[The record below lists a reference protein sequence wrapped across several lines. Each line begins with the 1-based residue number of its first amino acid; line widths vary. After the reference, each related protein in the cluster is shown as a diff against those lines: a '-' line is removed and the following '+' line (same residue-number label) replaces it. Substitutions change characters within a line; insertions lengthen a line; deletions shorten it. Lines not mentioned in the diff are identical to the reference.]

1 MNLGK
6 FLYALL
12 FCAAIPAGL
21 IAWSRFAVAS
31 PQGFHW
37 PWLGW
42 ALGLVGISLI
52 TLSMLELWRKA
63 HALPMNAFPPMR
75 RVESGPFSLADNPIY
90 LGFVIVCAGVALITG
105 NGAALWL
112 ITPIAALSVAA
123 LVMGYEHRATEQRLG
138 PRRKPAWLS
147 LAPDTDDPARLATR
161 ISCWFTILL
170 PWLFLYEAIGHL
182 PTPGAA
188 RVDLAFEHS
197 APVLVWTEAIYALA
211 YPLALAAPL
220 LAARSRDLR
229 HFQASG
235 IAAMVIGF
243 WCYLAIPVLSPPRE
257 FDHNAPLAWLLTLEP
272 AGSLDGCAS
281 LPSFH
286 VYWALAC
293 AWLIARRGGAWR
305 LSWLLALAITVS
317 CWTTGMHAIAD
328 LFAGAALFFIAHHHT
343 RLYRAF
349 IFTCERIA
357 NAWWSIRLG
366 TVRILVH
373 ALYAGLAAG
382 LGSLIACFLIPADL
396 HAWYA
401 IVVLAGL
408 LGAGIWGQFME
419 GGGRLSRPFGYFGHV
434 IACSLALL
442 ACITAR
448 AEQTWLLAAGLTTAA
463 PLIQSI
469 GRLRCLVQG
478 CCHGERSDSPH
489 DLHYHIP
496 ASRVCALAGWKGQPV
511 KPTQVWSILNGV
523 LIFGLLWRV
532 WTAHPPASVIV
543 GFYLTLIGLTRF
555 VEEHHRGEPQTK
567 VHAGLHSYQW
577 LCVAMFV
584 AGAICTCLPS
594 PPAHPADA
602 APPSTWLVSLAVGL
616 IYAFAMG
623 VDFPASNRRF
633 SLLVPRE
640 SPVTNT
646 NRATPAPATPPL
658 NPAYTGPMTGT
669 PTSTTI
675 TTEPRA

>member
-6 FLYALL
+6 FLYAVL

-21 IAWSRFAVAS
+21 VFWSRFAVAS
-31 PQGFHW
+31 PPGFRW
-37 PWLGW
+37 PLPGW
-42 ALGLVGISLI
+42 AFGIVGFALI

-75 RVESGPFSLADNPIY
+75 RVESGPFAIVDHPIY

-123 LVMGYEHRATEQRLG
+123 LVMGYEHRATLQRLG
-138 PRRKPAWLS
+138 PRQNRAWLS
-147 LAPDTDDPARLATR
+147 FAPDTDDPVTLPARF
-161 ISCWFTILL
+161 SCWFTVLL
-170 PWLFLYEAIGHL
+170 PWLILYEAIGHL
-182 PTPGAA
+182 ATPGAA
-188 RVDLAFEHS
+188 RVDLAFERG
-197 APVLVWTEAIYALA
+197 APVFVWTEAIYALA
-211 YPLALAAPL
+211 YPLALAAPV
-220 LAARSRDLR
+220 LAVRSRDLR
-229 HFQASG
+229 RFQTSG
-235 IAAMVIGF
+235 IAAMVVGF

-257 FDHNAPLAWLLTLEP
+257 FDAQAPLAWLLALEP

-286 VYWALAC
+286 AYWALAC
-293 AWLIARRGGAWR
+293 AWLISRRGGAWR
-305 LSWLLALAITVS
+305 LSWFLALAITVS
-317 CWTTGMHAIAD
+317 CWTTGMHAIVD
-328 LFAGAALFFIAHHHT
+328 LVAGILLFFIAHYHS

-349 IFTCERIA
+349 VRTCERIA
-357 NAWWSIRLG
+357 NAWWSFRLG
-366 TVRILVH
+366 EVRVLIH

-382 LGSLIACFLIPADL
+382 IGSLVACFLIPADL
-396 HAWYA
+396 HTWYA

-434 IACSLALL
+434 IACALAVL
-442 ACITAR
+442 ACIFAR

-478 CCHGERSDSPH
+478 CCHGERSDAPH

-496 ASRVCALAGWKGQPV
+496 TSRVCALAGWQGQPV
-511 KPTQVWSILNGV
+511 KPTQVWSILSGV
-523 LIFGLLWRV
+523 LIFGLLWRA
-532 WTAHPPASVIV
+532 WTAHPPSSIIV
-543 GFYLTLIGLTRF
+543 GLYLILTGLTRF

-577 LCVAMFV
+577 LSIAMFA

-594 PPAHPADA
+594 PHALPADA
-602 APPSTWLVSLAVGL
+602 APPSAWLVSLAVGL

-640 SPVTNT
+640 SP
-646 NRATPAPATPPL
+646 A
-658 NPAYTGPMTGT
+658 
-669 PTSTTI
+669 
-675 TTEPRA
+675 